1 MNHPRAV
8 VIRNVSGTHQ
18 HQMAPIVPINGAIV
32 NVTPIR
38 EIEWLI
44 EFQHALT
51 DPAILDLRAEVPPL
65 IFAV

>member
-1 MNHPRAV
+1 
-8 VIRNVSGTHQ
+8 
-18 HQMAPIVPINGAIV
+18 MAPIVPINGAMV

-44 EFQHALT
+44 EFLHALT